1 MWRCFYQVLLLL
13 KYPVPEL
20 SVQQLPFSV
29 GVLVHVEVL
38 PSQHAATYLM
48 EDMVDQPVLL
58 LTALR
63 LDSGVHHKITD
74 WNICAA
80 MYEITLT

>member
-1 MWRCFYQVLLLL
+1 ML
-13 KYPVPEL
+13 KYPVLEL
-20 SVQQLPFSV
+20 PVQQLLFSV
-29 GVLVHVEVL
+29 DDLVHVEGL

-58 LTALR
+58 LTALQ

-74 WNICAA
+74 WNIQAA
-80 MYEITLT
+80 MHKITLI